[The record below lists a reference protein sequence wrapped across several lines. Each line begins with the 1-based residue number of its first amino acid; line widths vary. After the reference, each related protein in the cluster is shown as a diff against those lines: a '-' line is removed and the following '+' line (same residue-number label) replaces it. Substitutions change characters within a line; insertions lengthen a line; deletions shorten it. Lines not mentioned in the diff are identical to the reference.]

1 MPEGY
6 NYKENQSPSCIYL
19 GGEKPF
25 AKVKEM
31 RKKPCSFYIESPEY
45 KGNPVMN
52 ANNHAL

>member
-6 NYKENQSPSCIYL
+6 NYKENQSPAGIYL

-31 RKKPCSFYIESPEY
+31 RKKPCNFYIDSPEY